1 LGGNYARQNKPVPPP
16 RQPIDWEVSTKLTID
31 SDLNANASRRFWKME
46 SGPQPKP
53 SGRPSSRDLVRAE
66 AQRRLDSG
74 LVPSTLK
81 EFGNK
86 LSEWLR
92 DNHPDAP
99 PMAGPTVEDNI
110 RDLFSAR

>member
-1 LGGNYARQNKPVPPP
+1 VPDDEDKPVPPP
-16 RQPIDWEVSTKLTID
+16 RQPIAWGVSAKLD
-31 SDLNANASRRFWKME
+31 GAKFKLSAHARKRRLVWQLE
-46 SGPQPKP
+46 PDNL
-53 SGRPSSRDLVRAE
+53 GRPSSRDLVRAE
-66 AQRRLDSG
+66 AQRQLDSAEP
-74 LVPSTLK
+74 VPPTLK

-86 LSEWLR
+86 LSKWLR